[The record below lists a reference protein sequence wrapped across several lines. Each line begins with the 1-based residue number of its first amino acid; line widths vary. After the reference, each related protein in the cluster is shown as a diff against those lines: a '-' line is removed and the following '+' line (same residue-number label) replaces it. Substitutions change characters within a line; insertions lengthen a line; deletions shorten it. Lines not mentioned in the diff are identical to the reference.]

1 MKKRGLGIA
10 SMFYGTDRGLNRP
23 EIEVANVEIDEQGAV
38 TLFTAVHDRDEEIT
52 TRLAHIVGAEL
63 GMPAQDIQVV
73 DADTGSTADSRPTFA
88 SRAALVPEQAVR
100 HATLEVRLQLVETA
114 APMLRVSPGDLD
126 VALGAVRS
134 RRTPQKRVSVAKIVG
149 EMHKRGQ
156 RCLGWGWQAIT
167 TQDVDPCTSQGEAY
181 QRFGW
186 TTQLAEVEVDMET
199 GFVKVTRLV
208 SVTDGGSAM
217 GPLDMPAIQCL
228 SAAAPDP
235 SESDDSAASGW
246 ATVPTTSAVLNA
258 IYDAVGVRVTDESAI
273 AEQLFLLLHGA
284 A

>member
-1 MKKRGLGIA
+1 MKKRGLGIS
-10 SMFYGTDRGLNRP
+10 SMFYGMDGGFNRP

-38 TLFTAVHDRDEEIT
+38 TLFAALHGLDETIT
-52 TRLAHIVGAEL
+52 TRLAQIVGAEL
-63 GMPAQDIQVV
+63 GMPAQDIQVI
-73 DADTGSTADSRPTFA
+73 DADSASTADSRPSLA
-88 SRAALVPEQAVR
+88 SNAALVPEQAIR
-100 HATLEVRLQLVETA
+100 HAALQARVQLVETA
-114 APMLRVSPGDLD
+114 AAMLRVCPGDLD

-134 RRTPQKRVSVAKIVG
+134 RRTSQKRVSVPMIVG

-167 TQDVDPCTSQGEAY
+167 TQGVDPFTSQGETY
-181 QRFGW
+181 QGFGW

-208 SVTDGGSAM
+208 SVTDGGVAL
-217 GPLDMPAIQCL
+217 GPPDMPATQCL
-228 SAAAPDP
+228 TATASDP
-235 SESDDSAASGW
+235 SESGDSGGAEC
-246 ATVPTTSAVLNA
+246 ATVPTTSAILNA
-258 IYDAVGVRVTDESAI
+258 IYDAVGVRVTDESAL